1 MKQHTKNGGHRKDAR
16 KNHGERARGNLNK
29 SDLHNPTELHCL
41 CMEYSILTTLTIQ
54 PLPFFVSS
62 LECSLFWYLRQ
73 IEQIKWQKRYWN
85 EFCKPL
91 SGVLKW
97 AMEQIG
103 VLNCFNISIVGRF
116 CFCKKISIYG
126 RIRGKYQ
133 SLSLRFNK

>member
-1 MKQHTKNGGHRKDAR
+1 MHGNMTSLQLIIFKENLIKFAMKEHTKNGGHRKDAR

-73 IEQIKWQKRYWN
+73 IEQIK
-85 EFCKPL
+85 
-91 SGVLKW
+91 
-97 AMEQIG
+97 
-103 VLNCFNISIVGRF
+103 
-116 CFCKKISIYG
+116 
-126 RIRGKYQ
+126 
-133 SLSLRFNK
+133 